1 MARRGVGRSAPAR
14 FRVPFSVRSVLSSE
28 ELLDCSGSAVCSRPR
43 RAHNRARYRTV
54 HATHT
59 RATSSARRTQ
69 DTCDAQRRPPT
80 PRARAHTLRDIR
92 AVEVR
97 EDGTRLQRGAST
109 RASRRYLHVC
119 ISGLRVA
126 LVPALSAA
134 RPAHTHTPAAET
146 DASSCARPRIRRL
159 AASQPYS
166 LRARELGRERQ
177 ERRSARCW
185 RFRIRTH
192 PTSLRIPCLRQGA

>member
-1 MARRGVGRSAPAR
+1 VWAGRR
-14 FRVPFSVRSVLSSE
+14 
-28 ELLDCSGSAVCSRPR
+28 R
-43 RAHNRARYRTV
+43 RASEFRSPFVRFCLLKNYSTAQARLCAHDRAAHITAHGTVQYTRRTRAR
-54 HATHT
+54 
-59 RATSSARRTQ
+59 
-69 DTCDAQRRPPT
+69 
-80 PRARAHTLRDIR
+80 PRARDAHKTHAMHSVVPPPHARARTHYEIYVPLRCVRMGLGCREAHPR
-92 AVEVR
+92 AHHAGICTSAFF
-97 EDGTRLQRGAST
+97 D
-109 RASRRYLHVC
+109 C

>member
-119 ISGLRVA
+119 ILRLHLRSPRCPRASFVRS
-126 LVPALSAA
+126 PA
-134 RPAHTHTPAAET
+134 RPHTHTSGRNRCVVMRPSSHPPPGRIAAV
-146 DASSCARPRIRRL
+146 
-159 AASQPYS
+159 
-166 LRARELGRERQ
+166 
-177 ERRSARCW
+177 
-185 RFRIRTH
+185 
-192 PTSLRIPCLRQGA
+192 